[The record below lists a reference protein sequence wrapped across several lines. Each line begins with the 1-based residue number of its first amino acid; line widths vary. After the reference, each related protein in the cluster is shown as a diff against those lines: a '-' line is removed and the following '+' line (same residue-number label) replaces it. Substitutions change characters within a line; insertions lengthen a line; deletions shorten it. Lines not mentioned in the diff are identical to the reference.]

1 MDVVALADKDFEGES
16 KEALPTYDKFFR
28 KLWELK
34 VSCLIEFYGCCGFLV
49 LLDSSGARVDGEAG
63 IGTNALWRK
72 VTDLGRSIRLELET
86 QTRG

>member
-1 MDVVALADKDFEGES
+1 MQWRWQTGILKGRVRKRCLLTIS
-16 KEALPTYDKFFR
+16 FFVSY
-28 KLWELK
+28 EILK

-49 LLDSSGARVDGEAG
+49 LLDSSGTRVDGEAG

-72 VTDLGRSIRLELET
+72 VTDLGRSVRLELET

>member
-1 MDVVALADKDFEGES
+1 MQWRWQTGILKGRVRKRCLRTIS
-16 KEALPTYDKFFR
+16 FFVSYE
-28 KLWELK
+28 KLK

-63 IGTNALWRK
+63 IGSNTLLRK
-72 VTDLGRSIRLELET
+72 VTSLRRSVRLELGT

>member
-1 MDVVALADKDFEGES
+1 MQWRWQTGILKGRVRKCCLRTIS
-16 KEALPTYDKFFR
+16 FFVSYE
-28 KLWELK
+28 KLK

-63 IGTNALWRK
+63 IGTYALLRK
-72 VTDLGRSIRLELET
+72 VADLGRSVRSELET